1 MPLRY
6 VTVTADTSATAASP
20 AVPPSEPV
28 RRTAASHF
36 LLHTDPAVEWARRLA
51 MIREARC
58 FVHLVTYYVGH
69 DRWALELIDALAAA
83 QRRGVAVLLGI
94 DAFGQRMGTRL
105 LSHAQR
111 ADLALRLAALGP
123 AVRYYRPP
131 SRLQR
136 LLGAGQHIKIQ
147 LSEVGEALHGSSNIS
162 QRSFDPAHWKE
173 VSFSLWGPAAVAALD
188 TIATLFPGA
197 VRDAH
202 RAQVVAAAGERGEL
216 ALEYWWHDPNRLA
229 TPLAPLAGV
238 QNPLT
243 RRLTESIDRAR
254 VSVRATSFYF
264 KPCAPLA
271 AAFARAAQRGVA
283 VEIFH
288 SHRDALVESV
298 LPWMAAAADY
308 RRWFGVGVTIFE
320 SLRGEHSK
328 LLLVDGAELAIGSY
342 NFEHA
347 AHDRLAELMVF
358 VRDAQVLA
366 QARALFDAL
375 RADPDNRLVD
385 APAFAR
391 EPMVLRARTALFAPL
406 RRWI

>member
-6 VTVTADTSATAASP
+6 ATVTADHATAP
-20 AVPPSEPV
+20 AVAHAEPV
-28 RRTAASHF
+28 RRTAASRF
-36 LLHTDPAVEWARRLA
+36 LLHTDPAVEWAHRLT

-58 FVHLVTYYVGH
+58 FVYLVTYYVGH

-83 QRRGVAVLLGI
+83 QRRGVVVLLGI
-94 DAFGQRMGTRL
+94 DAFGQRLGTRL
-105 LSHAQR
+105 LRRAER
-111 ADLALRLAALGP
+111 ADLTLRLAALGP

-136 LLGAGQHIKIQ
+136 LLGAGQHIKVQ
-147 LSEVGEALHGSSNIS
+147 LSEAGEALHGSSNIS
-162 QRSFDPAHWKE
+162 RRSFDPTQWKE
-173 VSFSLWGPAAVAALD
+173 VSFSLWGPAAVTALD
-188 TIATLFPGA
+188 AVATLFPGA
-197 VRDAH
+197 VTDDQRV
-202 RAQVVAAAGERGEL
+202 RVGTAAAGARGVVP
-216 ALEYWWHDPNRLA
+216 LEYWWHDPNRFA
-229 TPLAPLAGV
+229 AALAPVAALR
-238 QNPLT
+238 NPLT
-243 RRLTESIDRAR
+243 QRLIESIDGAR

-264 KPCAPLA
+264 KPCAALA
-271 AAFARAAQRGVA
+271 AAFTRAAQRGVV

-308 RRWFGVGVTIFE
+308 PRWFGAGVTLFE

-358 VRDAQVLA
+358 VRDAEVLA
-366 QARALFDAL
+366 QVDALFDTL
-375 RADPDNRLVD
+375 RADPDNQAVD
-385 APAFAR
+385 RAVFAR
-391 EPMVLRARTALFAPL
+391 EPWALRLRTRLFSPL